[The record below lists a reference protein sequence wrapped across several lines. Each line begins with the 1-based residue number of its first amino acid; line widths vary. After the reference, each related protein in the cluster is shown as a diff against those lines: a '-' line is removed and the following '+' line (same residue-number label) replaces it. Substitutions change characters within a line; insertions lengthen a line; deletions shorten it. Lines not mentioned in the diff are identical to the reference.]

1 VGLFDFLKSGP
12 SPASSA
18 ETDTVRRIVD
28 SLDRL
33 EPDRAR
39 YLASFAYVLS
49 RVARAD
55 LKVSADETHAMERI
69 IVEHGGLTKDQAIIV
84 VEIAKHQNLF
94 FGGTED
100 FLVTREFNRIAT
112 QEEKMTLLDCLF
124 AVAASEA
131 MVSVAEE
138 NEIRKIVGELGLSH
152 PDYITVRSRYRDR
165 LAVMQRPE

>member
-1 VGLFDFLKSGP
+1 M
-12 SPASSA
+12 
-18 ETDTVRRIVD
+18 RRIVD

-33 EPDRAR
+33 DPDRAR
-39 YLASFAYVLS
+39 YLAAFAYVLS

-55 LKVSADETHAMERI
+55 LKVSADETRAMERI
-69 IVEHGGLTKDQAIIV
+69 IVEHGGLTHDQAIIV

-112 QEEKMTLLDCLF
+112 QEQKMTLLDCLF

-138 NEIRKIVGELGLSH
+138 NEIKKVVSELGLSH

-165 LAVMQRPE
+165 LAVMQKPE